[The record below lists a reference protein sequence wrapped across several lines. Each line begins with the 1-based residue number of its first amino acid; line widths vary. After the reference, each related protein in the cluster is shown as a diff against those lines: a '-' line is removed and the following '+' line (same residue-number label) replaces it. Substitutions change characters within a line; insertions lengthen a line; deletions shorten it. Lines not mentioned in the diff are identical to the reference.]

1 MAQVGWIKLSTDI
14 FSNRKIKIL
23 LKEREGDTYLRIWVQ
38 ILTIAGECNRD
49 GGLYISDK
57 TPFKIKDFTNI
68 IGKSNKTLTK
78 SLQKFVNLGML
89 ILKDDTFFV
98 KNWSKYQSADKYLKA
113 LEQNRERQRK
123 FRENHKD
130 DNNVNVTLGN
140 DTEDNIKENNKIE
153 KSKREFSKTLPY
165 MNYEQRKYSDEFWEQ
180 LIDNNKK

>member
-23 LKEREGDTYLRIWVQ
+23 LKEREGDTYLRIWIQ

-78 SLQKFVNLGML
+78 SLQKFVDLGML
-89 ILKDDTFFV
+89 ILKDDTYFV
-98 KNWSKYQSADKYLKA
+98 KNWSKYQSVDKLRKLNNTSKVIQEDK
-113 LEQNRERQRK
+113 LEKRVITQDKEKIRE
-123 FRENHKD
+123 E
-130 DNNVNVTLGN
+130 
-140 DTEDNIKENNKIE
+140 NIKKE
-153 KSKREFSKTLPY
+153 K
-165 MNYEQRKYSDEFWEQ
+165 
-180 LIDNNKK
+180 IDNESNFETFD